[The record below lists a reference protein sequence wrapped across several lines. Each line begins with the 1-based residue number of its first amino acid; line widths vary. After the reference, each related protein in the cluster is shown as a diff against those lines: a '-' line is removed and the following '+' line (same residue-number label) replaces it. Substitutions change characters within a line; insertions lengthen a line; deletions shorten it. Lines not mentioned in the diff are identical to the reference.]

1 MTAKQATSR
10 GWKLCA
16 VDHETTKRPVQ
27 IMAVS
32 PDGNLFDHVQDDALQ
47 FAYESIDAAMRDAT
61 RAGYVIAYTGNIW
74 KVSADAERDYWKTH

>member
-1 MTAKQATSR
+1 MTVKQATSH

-16 VDHETTKRPVQ
+16 IDHEATRKPVQ

-32 PDGNLFDHVQDDALQ
+32 PDGSEFDHVQDNALQ
-47 FAYESIDAAMRDAT
+47 FAYESIDAATHDAT

-74 KVSADAERDYWKTH
+74 KVSAEAERDYWKEH